1 MIRKLILAAAVVLLL
16 GACGT
21 RKKLAAA
28 NDQIQQL
35 QTTNQQLTGKIDALT
50 KQVSGL
56 SNDNASV
63 TNQLNACQK
72 NVQMVTQKYQTTQAV
87 LKEEADDLDKVQRKL
102 DEGLA
107 DFESKGV
114 EVYNKHGM
122 VYVSMQD
129 NLLYKSGS
137 AALSDSAKKA
147 LAQLAGVL
155 NDYPKLRVIVVG
167 NTDTIQFKKGSDNW
181 ALSTE
186 RANGVVRVL
195 RDSGVDPSR
204 LTAAGKGKYDP
215 VADNST
221 AEGRAR
227 NRRTEIV
234 LNPDLDRI
242 WMSVQ
247 GEQ

>member
-1 MIRKLILAAAVVLLL
+1 MIFPFAVILLL
-16 GACGT
+16 SGCGT

-28 NDQIQQL
+28 NSQIQQL
-35 QTTNQQLTGKIDALT
+35 QTTNQELTRNIDDLK
-50 KQVSGL
+50 KQVAGL
-56 SNDNASV
+56 VAEGNSMG
-63 TNQLNACQK
+63 NQLSACQK
-72 NVQMVTQKYQTTQAV
+72 NAQAMTQRYQATQAV
-87 LKEEADDLDKVQRKL
+87 LREEADDLIKVQRKL
-102 DEGLA
+102 DQGLA

-114 EVYNKHGM
+114 DVYGKHGL

-147 LAQLAGVL
+147 LANLAAVL
-155 NDYPKLRVIVVG
+155 NDYPRLRVIVVG
-167 NTDTIQFKKGSDNW
+167 NTDTIQFRNGHDNW

-195 RDSGVDPSR
+195 RDNGVDPAR
-204 LTAAGKGKYDP
+204 LTSAGKGKYDP

-227 NRRTEIV
+227 NRRTEII
-234 LNPDLDRI
+234 LNPDLDKI
-242 WMSVQ
+242 WDSVQ
-247 GEQ
+247 NEQ